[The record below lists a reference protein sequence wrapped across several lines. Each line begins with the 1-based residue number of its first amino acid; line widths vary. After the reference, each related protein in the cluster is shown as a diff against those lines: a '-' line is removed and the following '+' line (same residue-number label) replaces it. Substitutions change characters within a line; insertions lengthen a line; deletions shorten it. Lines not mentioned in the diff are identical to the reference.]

1 MSGKRIIFYI
11 IGPFIVGTLILAYL
25 EYNSTRHVNALV
37 TNNKKLLDEFQITK
51 NLLDAAK
58 SKVVIE
64 RKIRGFIET
73 GDTTYLS
80 GLETEFSEIQAAQ
93 DFLHTISDD
102 SVSVALISEL
112 NRSIQLKVNL
122 FRNILSAYR
131 LHGVKAADDT
141 INANLPEWVSYDIE
155 KNTRKISDARG
166 RQLALITGGVQRSG
180 QKAIEFS
187 YIVMGLVLL
196 AAALVFL
203 YIIYII
209 KKLIRSEKML
219 RETARVK
226 ENFLANMSHEI
237 RTPMNAIVGFTQLL
251 GQKNLD
257 VDSRHYVQTIER
269 SGENLLAIVNDILDI
284 SKIEAGMM
292 RIEHVPFSLRGLI
305 NSIETMVQPRASSK
319 GIQLNVEI
327 DNATPDILEGDPV
340 RLTQILNNLLGNAF
354 KFTAEGTVTLKA
366 SVEEHHGNTVKIKL
380 AVSDTG
386 IGIEPQK
393 LKHIFGRFE
402 QADDTIT
409 RQYGGTGLGLSIV
422 RDLVELQGGTI
433 EVESNP
439 GSGTVFFV
447 VIPYSISTSQIVDH
461 LAVTRSPLPGT
472 PSSNVVVLITEDNEF
487 NQSLLM
493 HLFRNWNLQFE
504 IANNGQ
510 EAIEKLKRKKY
521 DLVLMDI
528 QMPVMDGYTAAR
540 KIRNELKLDVPIIAM
555 TAHAMPGEKEKCLS
569 YGMNDYIAKPVKQEY
584 LSRLITKF
592 TSFVPSESKEE
603 APGGGA
609 IPTGYQYISLQYLQ
623 DVSAGNKV
631 YEREATRKFLHA
643 IPLEMEALAL
653 SVEQNDEQKA
663 KAIAH
668 NLRTTISVMGLNELL
683 NPLLDEVEFFKGDWD
698 HLKHTIAA
706 IQDIC
711 YKAMEEA
718 KQFQSS
724 LS

>member
-11 IGPFIVGTLILAYL
+11 IGPFIAGTLILAYL
-25 EYNSTRHVNALV
+25 QYNSTRQVNALV

-80 GLETEFSEIQAAQ
+80 GLQSEFNEIQAAQ
-93 DFLHTISDD
+93 DFLRTISDD

-112 NRSIQLKVNL
+112 NKSIQLKVDL
-122 FRNILSAYR
+122 FRNILHAYR
-131 LHGVKAADDT
+131 LHGIKAAEDT

-155 KNTRKISDARG
+155 KNERKISDARG
-166 RQLALITGGVQRSG
+166 RQLAAITGGVQRSG
-180 QKAIEFS
+180 QKAIQFS
-187 YIVMGLVLL
+187 YIVMALVLL

-209 KKLIRSEKML
+209 RKLIRSEKML
-219 RETARVK
+219 RDTARIK

-257 VDSRHYVQTIER
+257 SDAKHYVQTIER

-305 NSIETMVQPRASSK
+305 DSIETMVQPRAASK
-319 GIQLNVEI
+319 GIQLQVEI
-327 DNATPDILEGDPV
+327 DNTIPDILEGDPV
-340 RLTQILNNLLGNAF
+340 RLTQILNNLLGNAL
-354 KFTAEGTVTLKA
+354 KFTEAGTVSLKVA
-366 SVEEHHGNTVKIKL
+366 VEEHHDNTVKIRL

-439 GSGTVFFV
+439 GSGTVFYA
-447 VIPYSISTSQIVDH
+447 VIPYIISTSQIVDN
-461 LAVTRSPLPGT
+461 LAAARSPLPGT
-472 PSSNVVVLITEDNEF
+472 PASNVVVLITEDNEF

-493 HLFRNWNLQFE
+493 HIFRNWNLPFE
-504 IANNGQ
+504 IANNGF
-510 EAIEKLKRKKY
+510 EAIEKLKTKKY

-569 YGMNDYIAKPVKQEY
+569 YGMNDYLAKPVKQEL
-584 LSRLITKF
+584 LSALISKF
-592 TSFVPSESKEE
+592 TSFVPSEVKEE
-603 APGGGA
+603 APESETTSNA
-609 IPTGYQYISLQYLQ
+609 YQYISLQYLQ

-631 YEREATRKFLHA
+631 YEKEATRKFLHA
-643 IPLEMEALAL
+643 IPLEMEALELAV
-653 SVEQNDEQKA
+653 SAQNEPKA

-683 NPLLDEVEFFKGDWD
+683 NPLLDEVEYCKGDWQR
-698 HLKHTIAA
+698 LKHIVEA
-706 IQDIC
+706 IQEIC
-711 YKAMEEA
+711 YKALAEA
-718 KQFQSS
+718 KQFHTS

>member
-1 MSGKRIIFYI
+1 
-11 IGPFIVGTLILAYL
+11 
-25 EYNSTRHVNALV
+25 
-37 TNNKKLLDEFQITK
+37 
-51 NLLDAAK
+51 
-58 SKVVIE
+58 
-64 RKIRGFIET
+64 
-73 GDTTYLS
+73 
-80 GLETEFSEIQAAQ
+80 
-93 DFLHTISDD
+93 
-102 SVSVALISEL
+102 
-112 NRSIQLKVNL
+112 
-122 FRNILSAYR
+122 
-131 LHGVKAADDT
+131 
-141 INANLPEWVSYDIE
+141 
-155 KNTRKISDARG
+155 
-166 RQLALITGGVQRSG
+166 
-180 QKAIEFS
+180 
-187 YIVMGLVLL
+187 
-196 AAALVFL
+196 
-203 YIIYII
+203 
-209 KKLIRSEKML
+209 
-219 RETARVK
+219 
-226 ENFLANMSHEI
+226 
-237 RTPMNAIVGFTQLL
+237 MNAIVGFTQLL

-257 VDSRHYVQTIER
+257 TDARHYVQTIER

-305 NSIETMVQPRASSK
+305 NSIETMVQPRANSK
-319 GIQLNVEI
+319 GIQLKVEI
-327 DNATPDILEGDPV
+327 DSATPDILEGDPV

-366 SVEEHHGNTVKIKL
+366 SVEEQHDNTVKIKL

-439 GSGTVFFV
+439 GSGTVFVV
-447 VIPYSISTSQIVDH
+447 VIPYIISTSQIVDN
-461 LAVTRSPLPGT
+461 LAAARSPLPVTT
-472 PSSNVVVLITEDNEF
+472 PSNVVVLITEDNEF

-493 HLFRNWNLQFE
+493 HLFRNWNLRFE
-504 IANNGQ
+504 IANNGL
-510 EAIEKLKRKKY
+510 EAVEKLKLKRY

-569 YGMNDYIAKPVKQEY
+569 YGMNDYIAKPVKQEH
-584 LSRLITKF
+584 LSALISKF
-592 TSFVPSESKEE
+592 TSFVPAAPKEE
-603 APGGGA
+603 TPEGGV
-609 IPTGYQYISLQYLQ
+609 ISNGYQYISLQYLQ

-631 YEREATRKFLHA
+631 YEKEATRKFLHA
-643 IPLEMEALAL
+643 IPLEMDALTL
-653 SVEQNDEQKA
+653 SIKEQDEQKA

-668 NLRTTISVMGLNELL
+668 NLKTTISVMGLNELL
-683 NPLLDEVEFFKGDWD
+683 NPLLDEVEFFTGDWD
-698 HLKHTIAA
+698 HLKHTVEA

-711 YKAMEEA
+711 YKAMVEA
-718 KQFQSS
+718 RQFHNS